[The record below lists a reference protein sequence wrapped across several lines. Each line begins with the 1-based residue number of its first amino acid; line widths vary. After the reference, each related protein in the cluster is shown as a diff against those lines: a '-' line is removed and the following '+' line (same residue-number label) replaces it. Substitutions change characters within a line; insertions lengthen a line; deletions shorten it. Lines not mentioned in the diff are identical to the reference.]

1 MLTVLESLNAALH
14 RTLEADER
22 VYLLGEDILDPY
34 GGAFKVTQGL
44 SAAFSGRVWSTPVS
58 EAGIMGIA
66 AGMALRGLRPVVEVM
81 FGDFLTLAADQLVN
95 HIAKFRWMYDDQV
108 SVPVVIRVPMGGRR
122 GYGPTHSQTLEKL
135 FLGIP
140 GLRTLAHCMIGDPG
154 ALLEHAILHDEDP
167 VLFVENKLLYLA
179 ELLPESGTEEFAV
192 SAFPG
197 IDPANYGPAYTLS
210 IRGAPEPSIT
220 LAAYGYMSELGRQ
233 AVARLAYEEEIFC
246 ELVIL
251 TQLAPFDVEPFS
263 QSLSKTGRLLVL
275 EESTQTLGW
284 GAEILAR
291 LLESSQMPSVEARRL
306 GGLDLPIPASAPLE
320 ARVLPSVEAI
330 VQAARKMV

>member
-1 MLTVLESLNAALH
+1 
-14 RTLEADER
+14 
-22 VYLLGEDILDPY
+22 
-34 GGAFKVTQGL
+34 
-44 SAAFSGRVWSTPVS
+44 
-58 EAGIMGIA
+58 
-66 AGMALRGLRPVVEVM
+66 MA
-81 FGDFLTLAADQLVN
+81 
-95 HIAKFRWMYDDQV
+95 
-108 SVPVVIRVPMGGRR
+108 
-122 GYGPTHSQTLEKL
+122 
-135 FLGIP
+135 
-140 GLRTLAHCMIGDPG
+140 
-154 ALLEHAILHDEDP
+154 
-167 VLFVENKLLYLA
+167 
-179 ELLPESGTEEFAV
+179 
-192 SAFPG
+192 
-197 IDPANYGPAYTLS
+197 
-210 IRGAPEPSIT
+210 
-220 LAAYGYMSELGRQ
+220 ELGRQ
-233 AVARLAYEEEIFC
+233 AIARLAYEEEIFC